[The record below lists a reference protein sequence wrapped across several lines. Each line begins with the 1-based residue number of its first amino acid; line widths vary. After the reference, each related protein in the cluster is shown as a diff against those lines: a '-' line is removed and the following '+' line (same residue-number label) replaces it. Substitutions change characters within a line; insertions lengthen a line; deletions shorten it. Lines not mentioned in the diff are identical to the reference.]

1 MAGAIPKLIK
11 SDNESNSTPKSEFVF
26 SSRASFPSILSKN
39 EAKTISET
47 EICHFWSIA
56 NLIAVR
62 PKVKEIKVNKFGIKL
77 LKGSFFMLHFFTSLL
92 SNSASIVSPA
102 TEI

>member
-11 SDNESNSTPKSEFVF
+11 SDNESNSTPKSELVF
-26 SSRASFPSILSKN
+26 KKRANFPSILSKN

-47 EICHFWSIA
+47 EICHFSSIA

-62 PKVKEIKVNKFGIKL
+62 PKVNEIKVNKFGIKL
-77 LKGSFFMLHFFTSLL
+77 LKGSFFMLYFLTSLL